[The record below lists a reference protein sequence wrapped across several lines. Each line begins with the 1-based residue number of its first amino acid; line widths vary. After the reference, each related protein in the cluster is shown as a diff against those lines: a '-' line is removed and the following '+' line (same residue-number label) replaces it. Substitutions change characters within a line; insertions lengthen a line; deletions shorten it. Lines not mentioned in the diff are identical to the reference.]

1 MYFAC
6 AGGESHRSDRSSV
19 ATKRHSRSFATK
31 RHRKHIGI
39 IHSVCAFCASLWLKK
54 MTQLT
59 KARAAEI
66 LQALRERYVLVLGD
80 VMLDEFVWG
89 DVTRI
94 SPDAP
99 VPVVDVRRES
109 MHLGGAANVLANL
122 VALGARGSVV
132 GVVGNDAAGRRL
144 QTGLSE
150 LGIQDQYLVV
160 DESRPSTT
168 KTRII
173 AHSQLVVRADRESRS
188 PVTGKLEEK
197 IVASLKDALQHAHA
211 FVVSDYDKGVVTP
224 RILNEILPVAYE
236 QVPVLI
242 DPKLR
247 NFNSYRPATLVT
259 PNHLEALRMSDSE
272 DHSDDGSHHA
282 AKVIREKLGCDAVLI
297 TRGDRGM
304 MLLEGDGPPVY
315 VETAA
320 REVYDVTGAGDTVI
334 AALASALASGAKMIE
349 AASFANHAAGVV
361 VGKVG
366 TATATADEL
375 LSTFEI

>member
-1 MYFAC
+1 MPQL
-6 AGGESHRSDRSSV
+6 SKTR
-19 ATKRHSRSFATK
+19 
-31 RHRKHIGI
+31 
-39 IHSVCAFCASLWLKK
+39 AS
-54 MTQLT
+54 
-59 KARAAEI
+59 EI
-66 LQALRERYVLVLGD
+66 LNALRNRYVLVLGD

-94 SPDAP
+94 SPEAP
-99 VPVVDVRRES
+99 VPVADVRRES
-109 MHLGGAANVLANL
+109 IRLGGAANVLANL

-132 GVVGNDAAGRRL
+132 GVVGKDAAGERL
-144 QTGLSE
+144 QTGLRE
-150 LGIQDQYLVV
+150 LGTQDGCLIV
-160 DESRPSTT
+160 DDARPSTT

-188 PVTGKLEEK
+188 AVNGTVEEK
-197 IVASLKDALQHAHA
+197 IVSCLKDALARA
-211 FVVSDYDKGVVTP
+211 DALVVSDYDKGVVTP
-224 RILNEILPVAYE
+224 GILREVLPIAYE
-236 QVPVLI
+236 RIPVLI

-247 NFNSYRPATLVT
+247 NFNAYRPATLVT
-259 PNHLEALRMSDSE
+259 PNHLEALRMSDTE

-304 MLLEGDGPPVY
+304 MLLEGDGRPVY

-334 AALASALASGAKMIE
+334 ATLAAALASGATMLE
-349 AASFANHAAGVV
+349 AAALANHAAGIV

-366 TATATADEL
+366 TATATAEEL
-375 LSTFEI
+375 LNSFAAD

>member
-1 MYFAC
+1 MP
-6 AGGESHRSDRSSV
+6 
-19 ATKRHSRSFATK
+19 
-31 RHRKHIGI
+31 
-39 IHSVCAFCASLWLKK
+39 
-54 MTQLT
+54 QLT
-59 KARAAEI
+59 KTRASEI
-66 LQALRERYVLVLGD
+66 LDKLRDRYVLVLGD

-94 SPDAP
+94 SPEAP

-109 MHLGGAANVLANL
+109 VHLGGAANVLANL

-132 GVVGNDAAGRRL
+132 GVVGNDHTGQRL
-144 QTGLSE
+144 QTELRE
-150 LGIQDQYLVV
+150 LGTPDGCLIV
-160 DESRPSTT
+160 DDSRRSTT

-173 AHSQLVVRADRESRS
+173 AHSQLVVRADRESRI
-188 PVTGKLEEK
+188 PVTSK
-197 IVASLKDALQHAHA
+197 IEDQIISCLKDALKQAYA

-224 RILNEILPVAYE
+224 RILREILPVAYE

-259 PNHLEALRMSDSE
+259 PNHFEALRMSTSE
-272 DHSDDGSHHA
+272 DQSDHGLHTA

-304 MLLEGDGPPVY
+304 MLLQADGEPVY

-334 AALASALASGAKMIE
+334 AALAGALAAGATMVE
-349 AASFANHAAGVV
+349 AASFANHAAGIV

-366 TATATADEL
+366 TATATAEEL
-375 LSTFEI
+375 IDSFT

>member
-1 MYFAC
+1 M
-6 AGGESHRSDRSSV
+6 
-19 ATKRHSRSFATK
+19 
-31 RHRKHIGI
+31 
-39 IHSVCAFCASLWLKK
+39 
-54 MTQLT
+54 LT
-59 KARAAEI
+59 KARASEI
-66 LQALRERYVLVLGD
+66 LETIRDRNVIVLGD

-94 SPDAP
+94 SPEAP

-109 MHLGGAANVLANL
+109 VHLGGAANVLANL

-132 GVVGNDAAGRRL
+132 GVIGNDAAGERL
-144 QTGLSE
+144 KTGLRD
-150 LGIQDQYLVV
+150 LGAQDQCLIV
-160 DESRPSTT
+160 DETRPSTT

-173 AHSQLVVRADRESRS
+173 AHSQLVVRADRESRTQ
-188 PVTGKLEEK
+188 VNGTLEEK
-197 IVASLKDALQHAHA
+197 IVARLKSALEEADA

-224 RILNEILPVAYE
+224 AILREILPLAYE
-236 QVPVLI
+236 RVPVLI

-259 PNHLEALRMSDSE
+259 PNHLEALRMSDTD

-304 MLLEGDGPPVY
+304 MLLEAGGDPVY
-315 VETAA
+315 VKTAA

-334 AALASALASGAKMIE
+334 AALAGALSAGATMLE
-349 AASFANHAAGVV
+349 AASLANRAAGIV

-366 TATATADEL
+366 TATASAAEL
-375 LSTFEI
+375 IATLNKSEDGR

>member
-1 MYFAC
+1 M
-6 AGGESHRSDRSSV
+6 
-19 ATKRHSRSFATK
+19 
-31 RHRKHIGI
+31 
-39 IHSVCAFCASLWLKK
+39 
-54 MTQLT
+54 LT
-59 KARAAEI
+59 KIRVREI
-66 LQALRERYVLVLGD
+66 LNALRERNIVVLGD

-94 SPDAP
+94 SPEAP

-109 MHLGGAANVLANL
+109 IHLGGAANVLANL
-122 VALGARGSVV
+122 LALGARGAVV
-132 GVVGNDAAGRRL
+132 GVVGADDAAKRL
-144 QTGLSE
+144 RDGLRL
-150 LGIQDQYLVV
+150 LGSADDKLIV
-160 DESRPSTT
+160 DEARPSTI

-173 AHSQLVVRADRESRS
+173 AHSQLVVRADRESRV
-188 PVTGKLEEK
+188 PVNAKLENS
-197 IVASLKDALQHAHA
+197 IIGCLKEALRDAHA

-224 RILNEILPVAYE
+224 RILREILPFAYE
-236 QVPVLI
+236 RVPVLI

-247 NFNSYRPATLVT
+247 NFNHYRPATLVT
-259 PNHLEALRMSDSE
+259 PNHHEALRMSDSE

-304 MLLEGDGPPVY
+304 MLLESDGQPVY

-334 AALASALASGAKMIE
+334 AALAGALATGATMVE
-349 AASFANHAAGVV
+349 AATLANHAAGIV

-375 LSTFEI
+375 IATFP

>member
-1 MYFAC
+1 MP
-6 AGGESHRSDRSSV
+6 
-19 ATKRHSRSFATK
+19 
-31 RHRKHIGI
+31 
-39 IHSVCAFCASLWLKK
+39 
-54 MTQLT
+54 QLT
-59 KARAAEI
+59 KTRASEI
-66 LQALRERYVLVLGD
+66 LKALPNRYILVLGD

-94 SPDAP
+94 SPEAP

-109 MHLGGAANVLANL
+109 VHLGGAANVLANL

-132 GVVGNDAAGRRL
+132 GVVGKDGPGDRL
-144 QTGLSE
+144 QTELRE
-150 LGIQDQYLVV
+150 LGSQDGCLIV
-160 DESRPSTT
+160 DDTRRSTT

-173 AHSQLVVRADRESRS
+173 AHSQLVVRADRESRI
-188 PVTGKLEEK
+188 PVPARIEDQ
-197 IVASLKDALQHAHA
+197 IIARLKEALKQADA

-224 RILNEILPVAYE
+224 RILREVLPIAYE
-236 QVPVLI
+236 QAPVLI

-259 PNHLEALRMSDSE
+259 PNHFEALRMSDSE
-272 DHSDDGSHHA
+272 DHSDDGSHMA
-282 AKVIREKLGCDAVLI
+282 AKIIREKLGCDAVLI
-297 TRGDRGM
+297 TRGNRGM
-304 MLLEGDGPPVY
+304 MLLDNGGPVY

-334 AALASALASGAKMIE
+334 AALAGALACGATMIE

-366 TATATADEL
+366 TATAGAEEL
-375 LSTFEI
+375 LSSFAADERR

>member
-1 MYFAC
+1 MS
-6 AGGESHRSDRSSV
+6 E
-19 ATKRHSRSFATK
+19 
-31 RHRKHIGI
+31 
-39 IHSVCAFCASLWLKK
+39 
-54 MTQLT
+54 LT
-59 KARAAEI
+59 KTRAAEI
-66 LQALRERYVLVLGD
+66 LQNLRDRYVLVLGD

-94 SPDAP
+94 SPEAP

-109 MHLGGAANVLANL
+109 IHLGGAANVLANL
-122 VALGARGSVV
+122 VALGARGAVL
-132 GVVGNDAAGRRL
+132 GVVGNDAAGRKL
-144 QTGLSE
+144 QTGLRD
-150 LGIQDQYLVV
+150 LGVHDQYLLV

-173 AHSQLVVRADRESRS
+173 AHSQLVVRADRESRN

-197 IVASLKDALQHAHA
+197 IVTCLKEALTQADA

-224 RILNEILPVAYE
+224 GILREILPVAYE
-236 QVPVLI
+236 QAPVLV

-259 PNHLEALRMSDSE
+259 PNHLEALRMSDTE

-304 MLLEGDGPPVY
+304 MLLEGDGQPVY

-334 AALASALASGAKMIE
+334 ATLAGALATGATMFE
-349 AASFANHAAGVV
+349 AATLANHAAGIV

-366 TATATADEL
+366 TATATAAEL
-375 LSTFEI
+375 LDSFHR

>member
-1 MYFAC
+1 M
-6 AGGESHRSDRSSV
+6 
-19 ATKRHSRSFATK
+19 
-31 RHRKHIGI
+31 
-39 IHSVCAFCASLWLKK
+39 
-54 MTQLT
+54 LT
-59 KARAAEI
+59 RARASEI
-66 LQALRERYVLVLGD
+66 LDTLRDRNVVVLGD

-94 SPDAP
+94 SPEAP

-109 MHLGGAANVLANL
+109 VHLGGAANVLANL
-122 VALGARGSVV
+122 VALGARGSVI
-132 GVVGNDAAGRRL
+132 GVIGNDAAGERL
-144 QTGLSE
+144 KTGLRD
-150 LGIQDQYLVV
+150 LGAQDQCLIV
-160 DESRPSTT
+160 DETRPSTI

-173 AHSQLVVRADRESRS
+173 AHSQLVVRADRESRTQ
-188 PVTGKLEEK
+188 VNGNLENK
-197 IVASLKDALQHAHA
+197 IVASLKEALKEADA

-224 RILNEILPVAYE
+224 AILREILPLAYE
-236 QVPVLI
+236 RVPVLI

-247 NFNSYRPATLVT
+247 NLNAYRPATLVT

-304 MLLEGDGPPVY
+304 MLLEANGEPVY
-315 VETAA
+315 VKTAA

-334 AALASALASGAKMIE
+334 AALASALSAGATMLE
-349 AASFANHAAGVV
+349 AASLANHAAGIV

-366 TATATADEL
+366 TATASAAEL
-375 LSTFEI
+375 IATFDKSEDGR